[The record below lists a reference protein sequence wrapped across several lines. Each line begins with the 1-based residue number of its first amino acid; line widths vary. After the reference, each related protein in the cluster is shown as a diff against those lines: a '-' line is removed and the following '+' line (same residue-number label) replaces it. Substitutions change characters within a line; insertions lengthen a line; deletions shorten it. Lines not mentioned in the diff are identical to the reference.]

1 MNGYSYDDSHESE
14 RCRMSASYEITDTL
28 CDVPMIHEDVVRDV
42 QKRIADEE
50 MLFDLAE
57 FFKVFGD
64 STRIRILHVLSHAEL
79 CVCDISALL
88 LMSQSAV
95 SHQLRIL
102 KNARLVRNRRDGK
115 VVYYSLDDEHVKDI
129 LNVGCEHLNE

>member
-1 MNGYSYDDSHESE
+1 
-14 RCRMSASYEITDTL
+14 MSASYEITDTL

-129 LNVGCEHLNE
+129 LNVGCEHLNEK